1 MAKTILIIDD
11 EKTIRWSL
19 AEALAA
25 SGYETVDADTAA
37 AGITR
42 FRETCPDLV
51 LLDMKLPDGSGLD
64 VLKALEAAGS
74 PEGRPRA
81 RITMDSV
88 TIEERS

>member
-1 MAKTILIIDD
+1 MGKTILIIDD

-19 AEALAA
+19 AEALVT

-37 AGITR
+37 AGIAR

-64 VLKALEAAGS
+64 VLRAIRAEDATVPVVLS
-74 PEGRPRA
+74 DWPE
-81 RITMDSV
+81 V
-88 TIEERS
+88 V